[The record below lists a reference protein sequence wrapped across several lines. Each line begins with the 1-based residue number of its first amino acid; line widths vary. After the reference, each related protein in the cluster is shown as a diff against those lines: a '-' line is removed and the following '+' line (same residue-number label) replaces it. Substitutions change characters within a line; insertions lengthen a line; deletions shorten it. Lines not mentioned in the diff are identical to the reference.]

1 MPHIVLEFD
10 RKSTQK
16 FIYQHRFLSHK
27 DRETF
32 QGKKNR
38 KLRSSR
44 FLKYL
49 SGCRVLYL
57 DLNLDTAGELK
68 LHQGI
73 DSLCGRAVDV
83 DQTLVV

>member
-57 DLNLDTAGELK
+57 DLNFDTAGEFK

-73 DSLCGRAVDV
+73 NSLCSRTVDV
-83 DQTLVV
+83 DQALVV

>member
-32 QGKKNR
+32 QDKKTESLGALGFLNICR
-38 KLRSSR
+38 DAGYYTLISTSTPLGSSSFIR
-44 FLKYL
+44 ASTVFA
-49 SGCRVLYL
+49 V
-57 DLNLDTAGELK
+57 EL
-68 LHQGI
+68 
-73 DSLCGRAVDV
+73 
-83 DQTLVV
+83 

>member
-32 QGKKNR
+32 QGKK
-38 KLRSSR
+38 KP
-44 FLKYL
+44 KAWEL
-49 SGCRVLYL
+49 SV
-57 DLNLDTAGELK
+57 
-68 LHQGI
+68 
-73 DSLCGRAVDV
+73 S
-83 DQTLVV
+83 